1 MQPKSVL
8 KNRKS
13 EFDVYLDDDENL
25 HSETAEDS
33 SHPNN
38 TELCVESNV
47 SVIAYH
53 RKHMVYFN
61 FKHAYDIMIDIMN
74 MHIFHK
80 HSVLENDCIEDFCYY
95 WFLLNKYYK
104 F

>member
-13 EFDVYLDDDENL
+13 EFDGYLDDDENL

-47 SVIAYH
+47 SVIA
-53 RKHMVYFN
+53 MVYFN

-74 MHIFHK
+74 IDIFHK

-95 WFLLNKYYK
+95 WFLLNKYDK

>member
-1 MQPKSVL
+1 VQPKSVL

-13 EFDVYLDDDENL
+13 EFDGYLDDDENL

-47 SVIAYH
+47 SAIAYY
-53 RKHMVYFN
+53 RKHIVYFH
-61 FKHAYDIMIDIMN
+61 FKHAYDIMN

-80 HSVLENDCIEDFCYY
+80 ENDCIEDFCYY
-95 WFLLNKYYK
+95 WFLLNKHDK